1 MSFKHGVYSSEVP
14 TSIVPPAEAMAG
26 LPVVIGTAPIHLA
39 KKAVINK
46 PVLCYTYQEAVEYLG
61 YSDNWVDYTLCEFV
75 KSQFTLFS
83 VAPVVFINVLDPAK
97 HKKTVTEQE
106 VTLEG
111 KEGII
116 KADILLE
123 TLALKDSSDQPLARD
138 TDYVDSFNDTGE
150 VLITVLKEGVTGSLK
165 ATYTAL
171 DPSMVTSDDVVGGI
185 DSQGKSTGLELINE
199 VLSRFALI
207 PGQIVA
213 PGWSDQPEVAAVMVA
228 KASLINTF
236 FKCSALTDIPVN
248 ACPNY
253 SDVVEWKN
261 TNNYT
266 YTNQINCWPK
276 IRLGDAVYHLST
288 QIAGLNCKT
297 DSEFEGV
304 PYVSP
309 SNRSLQMNGLVG
321 KDGEEIALGI
331 EQANYLNGQGVM
343 TAINFYGGWKA
354 WGNRTA
360 AYPANTDPKDSF
372 IPVRR
377 MFDWVANTIIQT
389 FWSKVDGPMTPR
401 LVDTILDSLNLWL
414 NGLSASGAILGGRV
428 VWLKENNPLTSL
440 MDGKMKFH
448 VYLTPPTPAE
458 QLDFILEYD
467 VEYLKTLLG

>member
-14 TSIVPPAEAMAG
+14 TSIVPPSEAMAG
-26 LPVVIGTAPIHLA
+26 LPVVVGTAPIHLA
-39 KKAVINK
+39 KSPAVNK
-46 PVLCYTYQEAVEYLG
+46 PVLCYEYKEAVEYLG
-61 YSDNWVDYTLCEFV
+61 YSDNWEAYTLCEFV

-83 VAPVVFINVLDPAK
+83 VAPVVFINVLDPVK
-97 HKKTVTEQE
+97 HKKSIVDE
-106 VTLEG
+106 VITLEG

-116 KADILLE
+116 KSAVLLD
-123 TLALKDSSDQPLARD
+123 TLTLKDSGEQVLVKD
-138 TDYVDSFNDTGE
+138 TDYVASFNDNGE
-150 VLITVLKEGVTGSLK
+150 VLLTILKAQVTGTVK
-165 ATYTAL
+165 ASFTEI
-171 DPSMVTSDDVVGGI
+171 DPSLVTANDIIGGI
-185 DSQGKSTGLELINE
+185 DEAGKSTGLELINE

-213 PGWSDQPEVAAVMVA
+213 PGWSDKPEVAAVMVA
-228 KASLINTF
+228 KATIINSF
-236 FKCSALTDIPVN
+236 FKCIAITDIPVSE
-248 ACPNY
+248 CPNY
-253 SDVVEWKN
+253 GDVAAWKN
-261 TNNYT
+261 ENNYT
-266 YTNQINCWPK
+266 YKNQISCWPK
-276 IRLGDAVYHLST
+276 VRLGSAIYHLST

-297 DSEFEGV
+297 DSEFDGV

-331 EQANYLNGQGVM
+331 DQANYLNGQGIM

-360 AYPANTDPKDSF
+360 IYPSSTDPKDCF

-377 MFDWVANTIIQT
+377 MFDWVGNTIIQT

-414 NGLSASGAILGGRV
+414 NGLSASGALLGGRV
-428 VWLKENNPLTSL
+428 VWLEGDNPVTSL

-448 VYLTPPTPAE
+448 VYLTPPSPAE
-458 QLDFILEYD
+458 ELDFVLEYD
-467 VEYLKTLLG
+467 VEYIKTLFA